1 MTTQTRFSTTPA
13 SRLRRAGVGLALLVA
28 ALALP
33 VGGCHL
39 LDVATPDIVPIGN
52 LNSPTALPTI
62 RAGVIGDLGLA
73 YDGSGAQG
81 SSGTT
86 EGLVQLGGMLG
97 DELINTETFP
107 DRVQADARQIDVNSG
122 TMATVFANLARA
134 RAAAEGAISR
144 FRALSDTT
152 TNSGLSEMLSLS
164 GYSFLLAAE
173 NYCNGVPVD
182 QLQPDGSI
190 VFGVQLTTAQL
201 LDTAQ
206 NRFTQAAA
214 AAGAL
219 PAGATK
225 TSMVALANLGIAR
238 ALLDKGDFNG
248 ADAAA
253 SAANVPTT
261 FNYLFQHDLN
271 SFRQQNGIFNAL
283 RNFKRYGVPDSS
295 EGGVGI
301 NWRGVVGG
309 VATPDPRTP
318 IFRAPGTNL
327 GFDKKTPQYDQLRY
341 VDQKQ
346 PTPMASGAEA
356 RLINAEAA
364 LQRGDT
370 VGFMGFLNGLR
381 AAPPAYIQGGSAATP
396 TVPAPIPAMAALA
409 TPTSPAAAVNLL
421 FSERGRWLWLT
432 AHRLN
437 DMRRLVRAT
446 GVRGG
451 YGRAVNTVFPNGPYF
466 KNGLTY
472 GSDVNLPVPIT
483 EQNNPNFVQCLDRN
497 P

>member
-1 MTTQTRFSTTPA
+1 MTTQMRFITTPA
-13 SRLRRAGVGLALLVA
+13 SRLSRVGVGLALLVA

-39 LDVATPDIVPIGN
+39 LDVSTPDIVPVGN
-52 LNSPTALPTI
+52 LNNPTALPTI

-73 YDGSGAQG
+73 FDGSGAQG

-107 DRVQADARQIDVNSG
+107 DRVQEDARQIDINSG
-122 TMATVFANLARA
+122 TMANVFANLSRA
-134 RAAAEGAISR
+134 RASAENAVAA
-144 FRALSDTT
+144 FRALSDSS
-152 TNSGLSEMLSLS
+152 NSGNSEMLSLS
-164 GYSFLLAAE
+164 GYAYLLAAE

-190 VFGVQLTTAQL
+190 VYGVQLTTAQL

-206 NRFTQAAA
+206 DRFTKGLTAANKLA
-214 AAGAL
+214 
-219 PAGATK
+219 AGATK
-225 TSMVALANLGIAR
+225 NSMVSLADLGIAR
-238 ALLDKGDFNG
+238 TLLDKGDFNG

-253 SAANVPTT
+253 AAANVPTS
-261 FNYLFQHDLN
+261 FNYLFQHDQN

-295 EGGVGI
+295 EGGVGL

-309 VATPDPRTP
+309 VVTPDPRTP
-318 IFRAPGTNL
+318 IFRSPGTNL

-346 PTPMASGAEA
+346 PTPLASGAEA

-370 VGFMGFLNGLR
+370 VGFMGFLNALR
-381 AAPPAYIQGGSAATP
+381 AAPPAYIQGGSATTP
-396 TVPAPIPAMAALA
+396 TVPAPIPPLAALA
-409 TPTSPAAAVNLL
+409 TPTSPAASVNLL
-421 FSERGRWLWLT
+421 FSERARWLWLT
-432 AHRLN
+432 GHRLN
-437 DMRRLVRAT
+437 DMRRLVRAV

-451 YGRAVNTVFPNGPYF
+451 YGRGVNTVFPNGPYF

-483 EQNNPNFVQCLDRN
+483 EQNNPNFVQCIDRN